1 MFYLHFNS
9 ILYVFNRLTVIRL
22 NNTCLLRHLLRL
34 LLRHGSGRL
43 LKRLLSYIIL
53 HLIIHIINRRLLRRH
68 LLKLNKFFL
77 WNLWNTLLLWYTI
90 KWHLLRHLLRHG
102 SGRLLKRLLRHLL
115 KRLLSL
121 LTSTFLL
128 RFLFKRFCLRHISNI
143 ITRRFNSSRSFRCFN

>member
-1 MFYLHFNS
+1 MLKLFYLHFNS
-9 ILYVFNRLTVIRL
+9 ILYIFNRLTVIRL
-22 NNTCLLRHLLRL
+22 NNTC

-90 KWHLLRHLLRHG
+90 KWHLLMHG
-102 SGRLLKRLLRHLL
+102 SGRLLKRLLRHLLRHLL

-128 RFLFKRFCLRHISNI
+128 RFLFKRFCLRRISNI